1 MTASI
6 IEHFASLKDPR
17 IERKK
22 LHKLMDIIV
31 LVISATVSG
40 AEGWEAIEQFG
51 HDKEEWLKQFIA
63 LENGIPSHDCISY
76 VMSRLSVKG
85 FQECFMSWSQASV
98 SQCEGEIINV
108 DGKTARGSRD
118 KKNNRNPL
126 HMVSAWASKNR
137 LVLGQEAV
145 DEKSNEITAVPKL
158 LALLELKGCIV
169 TTDAM
174 SCQRQTAEQ
183 IIEQEGDYCLALKE
197 NQPLLYEATVDFF
210 EVAQAK
216 QWANVEHDFFEEIDK
231 GHGRLEI
238 RRYWISGHLAS
249 LPNTEKWKGLRTIG
263 MAERICITG
272 DKETREYRYFIN
284 SIAADAKLF
293 AEAVR
298 GHWGVE
304 NLLHWRLDVVFRED
318 ASRIRK
324 GNAPAVMTMNRHLC
338 MGLLDGETSFKG
350 SLPKKR
356 FKAALNDDYRAKV
369 VFGLDF

>member
-1 MTASI
+1 MKASI
-6 IEHFASLKDPR
+6 VEHFASLKDPR

-31 LVISATVSG
+31 LVICATVSG

-51 HDKEEWLKQFIA
+51 HDKEDWLKQFIA
-63 LENGIPSHDCISY
+63 LTNGIPSHDCIAY

-85 FQECFMSWSQASV
+85 FRDCFMSWSKAGV

-197 NQPLLYEATVDFF
+197 NQPLLFEATVDFF

-216 QWANVEHDFFEEIDK
+216 QFANAEHDFFEETDK
-231 GHGRLEI
+231 GHGRLET
-238 RRYWISGHLAS
+238 RRYWISRHLAS
-249 LPNTEKWKGLRTIG
+249 LPDTENWRGLRTIG

-272 DKETREYRYFIN
+272 DKETRECRYFIN
-284 SIAADAKLF
+284 SISPDAKLF
-293 AEAVR
+293 AKAVR

-304 NLLHWRLDVVFRED
+304 NLLHWRLDVVYFDKLSTSSVKMPVISAKEMR
-318 ASRIRK
+318 R
-324 GNAPAVMTMNRHLC
+324 
-338 MGLLDGETSFKG
+338 LL
-350 SLPKKR
+350 
-356 FKAALNDDYRAKV
+356 
-369 VFGLDF
+369 

>member
-1 MTASI
+1 MTTSI

-31 LVISATVSG
+31 LVICATVSG

-51 HDKEEWLKQFIA
+51 YDKEDWLKQFIE
-63 LENGIPSHDCISY
+63 LKNGIPSHDCIAY

-85 FQECFMSWSQASV
+85 FQKCFMSWSQASAER
-98 SQCEGEIINV
+98 CEGEIICV

-126 HMVSAWASKNR
+126 HMVSAWANKNR
-137 LVLGQEAV
+137 LVLGQEAI

-169 TTDAM
+169 TADAM
-174 SCQRQTAEQ
+174 SCQRHIAKQ
-183 IIEQEGDYCLALKE
+183 IIEQEGDYSLALKE
-197 NQPLLYEATVDFF
+197 NQPLMHEAVVDFF
-210 EVAQAK
+210 ETAEK
-216 QWANVEHDFFEEIDK
+216 QEFVNVSHDFHEEIDK

-238 RRYWISGHLAS
+238 RRYWISEHLET
-249 LPNTEKWKGLRTIG
+249 LPNTEKWRSLRTIG
-263 MAERICITG
+263 MVERSCLNG
-272 DKETREYRYFIN
+272 DKETCERRYFIN
-284 SIAADAKLF
+284 SIVPDAKLF

-298 GHWGVE
+298 GHWSVE
-304 NLLHWRLDVVFRED
+304 NNLHWRLDVVFRED

-324 GNAPAVMTMNRHLC
+324 GNAPAIMTMNRHLC
-338 MGLLDGETSFKG
+338 MGLLDAESSFQG

-356 FKAALNDDYRAKV
+356 FKAALSDDYRAKV
-369 VFGLDF
+369 VFGLNF